1 MLPLSMKLFG
11 PTAVLSSAMNPSPD
25 HYRRFGGIDRLY
37 GTGTIDRL
45 GKAHVTVIGIGG
57 VGSWAVEALAR
68 SGVGRLTLIDL
79 DHIAESN
86 MNRQIHA
93 LETTLGS
100 AKVQAMRERIA
111 LINPMCEVVC
121 VEEFIDE
128 SNVNTLVP
136 TCDAVIDAIDN
147 VRAKAALIAHCRRA
161 SILIVTTGGAGGRM
175 DPTRTEVADL
185 SRTVQDALASK
196 VRARLRKE
204 YGFPRDPKKKFGV
217 ECVYSQEQAAQ
228 PRSSANRRPASP
240 TGISSGHADSCSTDA
255 CEVGKAALNGA
266 AGLACAG
273 YGSSVAVTAAFGF
286 AAASRALSA
295 IAGGELGAGAGIL
308 QAQ

>member
-1 MLPLSMKLFG
+1 MDS
-11 PTAVLSSAMNPSPD
+11 SPD
-25 HYRRFGGIDRLY
+25 HSRRFGGIDRLY
-37 GTGTIDRL
+37 GASAVSRL
-45 GKAHVTVIGIGG
+45 RMAHVTVIGIGG

-93 LETTLGS
+93 LEPTLGA

-111 LINPMCEVVC
+111 LINPACEVVC
-121 VEEFIDE
+121 IEEFIDE
-128 SNVNTLVP
+128 SNVAVLVP
-136 TCDAVIDAIDN
+136 ACDAVIDAIDN
-147 VRAKAALIAHCRRA
+147 VRAKAALIAHCKRA
-161 SILIVTTGGAGGRM
+161 GIRIVTTGGAGGRM

-204 YGFPRDPKKKFGV
+204 YGFARDPKKKFGV
-217 ECVYSQEQAAQ
+217 ECVYSQEQTIQ
-228 PRSSANRRPASP
+228 PGAGKGENKDASAKRRPAKV
-240 TGISSGHADSCSTDA
+240 DSCDL
-255 CEVGKAALNGA
+255 AAEPMDGA

-273 YGSSVAVTAAFGF
+273 YGSSIAVTAAFGF
-286 AAASRALSA
+286 AAAARVLSA
-295 IAGGELGAGAGIL
+295 IAKGEIGGAAGIL
-308 QAQ
+308 P